1 MDIHKS
7 IMDIHNS
14 GYGYPKFGIMDIHK
28 YMHLMST
35 SKPVSMTS
43 QSLYCRGQR
52 RVCCYCCRR
61 AAAIITAQSG
71 CRLLLLYASYCMH
84 IVAVCILLPL
94 LLPACYW
101 YLDNLVVRY
110 FCRSCLPAAAGI
122 HHKPWSSL
130 AGCGEIT
137 CDQEHRIWPTSS
149 SINPRQS
156 NHELHTL
163 VPGNQYGLTHWLSPQ
178 GTRRKP
184 GCKPG

>member
-7 IMDIHNS
+7 IMDIHHS
-14 GYGYPKFGIMDIHK
+14 GYGYPKFGGIMDIHK

-110 FCRSCLPAAAGI
+110 FCRSCLPAAVRSCCWNPPQDVKQSSWMWRD
-122 HHKPWSSL
+122 HLWSRAPHL
-130 AGCGEIT
+130 T
-137 CDQEHRIWPTSS
+137 
-149 SINPRQS
+149 
-156 NHELHTL
+156 
-163 VPGNQYGLTHWLSPQ
+163 NQ
-178 GTRRKP
+178 
-184 GCKPG
+184 